1 MFCKNCGNQIADNE
15 AFCNACGAAQR
26 PAQQAQPQYQQYAQP
41 QYAPQPN
48 YGAKPNLLKS
58 PFNAKNYTVCYVLS
72 AVLSFMSL
80 LFWFMPC
87 IKIEASGFGANG
99 STRMSQMFDEN
110 VEFFGL
116 HDVMFFFILAIIAC
130 LAGVVLALLPV
141 YLKQVTKPTWYPLA
155 NAGIALYNFIWTIII
170 AAKGISKGWVK
181 DQMGDHAT
189 KEAVKQYVE
198 QMNDNLEK
206 ALTFGGWIFLLVSLA
221 AIAVNLLIWAKQN
234 KKF

>member
-1 MFCKNCGNQIADNE
+1 MVPPRK
-15 AFCNACGAAQR
+15 R
-26 PAQQAQPQYQQYAQP
+26 RYR
-41 QYAPQPN
+41 
-48 YGAKPNLLKS
+48 
-58 PFNAKNYTVCYVLS
+58 
-72 AVLSFMSL
+72 SL
-80 LFWFMPC
+80 QL
-87 IKIEASGFGANG
+87 
-99 STRMSQMFDEN
+99 
-110 VEFFGL
+110 
-116 HDVMFFFILAIIAC
+116 
-130 LAGVVLALLPV
+130 
-141 YLKQVTKPTWYPLA
+141 
-155 NAGIALYNFIWTIII
+155 IWTIII

>member
-26 PAQQAQPQYQQYAQP
+26 PAQQAQPQYQQQAQP

-48 YGAKPNLLKS
+48 YGAKANLLNS
-58 PFNAKNYTVCYVLS
+58 PFNVKNFTVFYVLS

-87 IKIEASGFGANG
+87 ISVSES
-99 STRMSQMFDEN
+99 STRMSYMFSEDAEM
-110 VEFFGL
+110 FGL
-116 HDVMFFFILAIIAC
+116 HGVMFFFILAIIAC

-141 YLKQVTKPTWYPLA
+141 FQNQVAKPTWYPLA
-155 NAGIALYNFIWTIII
+155 NAGIALYNFVWTIIV
-170 AAKGISKGWVK
+170 AAKGVSKGWVK
-181 DQMGDHAT
+181 DQMGDYAT

-198 QMNDNLEK
+198 QLNDGIEK
-206 ALTFGGWIFLLVSLA
+206 ALTFGGWIFLIVSLV
-221 AIAVNLLIWAKQN
+221 AIAVNVVLWAKQN